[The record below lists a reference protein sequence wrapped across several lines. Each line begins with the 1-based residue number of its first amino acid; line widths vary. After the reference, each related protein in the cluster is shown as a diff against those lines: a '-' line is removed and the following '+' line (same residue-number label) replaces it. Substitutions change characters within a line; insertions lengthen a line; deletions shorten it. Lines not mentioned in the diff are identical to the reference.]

1 MDECVNCGT
10 GIIKASDICPQCGWE
25 KNKPVEPDTSK
36 VEDDED
42 IVKESPK
49 VEDDEDIVKESPIQ
63 EQTIIKNKIFRPTG
77 VKFISIS
84 YMVFGICLMLFGI
97 IFVSAVMFLIMS
109 DAMGELG
116 GIGGGMGNM
125 PMLPGMSG
133 IDASTKS
140 SLSSIIDLNK
150 MVGSLSA
157 SEIETRMNS
166 SSTLDVDMIMEI
178 LEEASIVAAI
188 EIILGLLILILG
200 ICVAKGKKWARPLSI
215 ISSIISIPFIIAFVT
230 ADNQILLLLAAFNG
244 IIIYYM
250 LKSKARDYFNQSL
263 TKN

>member
-1 MDECVNCGT
+1 MSNSNLDECVNCGA
-10 GIIKASDICPQCGWE
+10 GLIKASHICPQCGWE
-25 KNKPVEPDTSK
+25 KNKPIGPDTSK
-36 VEDDED
+36 VNDKKN
-42 IVKESPK
+42 IESDLPT
-49 VEDDEDIVKESPIQ
+49 Q
-63 EQTIIKNKIFRPTG
+63 EPAIIKNKIFRPTG

-116 GIGGGMGNM
+116 GISGGMGNM
-125 PMLPGMSG
+125 PMLPGMGG

-140 SLSSIIDLNK
+140 SLNSIVDLNK

-157 SEIETRMNS
+157 SEIEMRMNS
-166 SSTLDVDMIMEI
+166 SSTLDVDVIMEI
-178 LEEASIVAAI
+178 LEEASIIAAI
-188 EIILGLLILILG
+188 EIILGLLILIVG

-244 IIIYYM
+244 VIIYYM
-250 LKSKARDYFNQSL
+250 LKPKARDYFNQSL